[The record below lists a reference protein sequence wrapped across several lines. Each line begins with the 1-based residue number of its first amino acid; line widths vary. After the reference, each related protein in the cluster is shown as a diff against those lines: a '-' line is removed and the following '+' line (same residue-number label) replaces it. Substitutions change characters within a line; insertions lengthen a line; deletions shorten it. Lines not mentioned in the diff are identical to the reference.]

1 MKFLADAH
9 ISVEMVAM
17 LRDLG
22 HDCTD
27 GSSIPPRLP
36 DLDVLQLAASKSRVV
51 ITADKDF
58 GELVFS
64 HGIDC
69 PGVVLIRVEL
79 AHEKDRVAQVRSVW
93 TTVMSRL
100 PGSFVTVTA
109 SRVRARPLR

>member
-9 ISVEMVAM
+9 IGVEMVAM
-17 LRDLG
+17 LRDLS

-27 GSSIPPRLP
+27 GSTIPPRLP
-36 DLDVLQLAASKSRVV
+36 DVEVLRRAAADGRVV

-69 PGVVLIRVEL
+69 PGVVLIRIAL
-79 AHEKDRVAQVRSVW
+79 ADETERVAHLRSVW
-93 TTVMSRL
+93 PTVMSRL